1 MLGAILGVL
10 LAGLLVL
17 WASHRLR
24 QSVGLPAGRIVYI
37 DSSRFTSAERTL
49 YDAEW
54 GLAGRPDYIFRQR
67 QQVIPVELKSS
78 PAPDVPYE
86 AHRIQLAAY
95 CRLVETTYGHR
106 PTYGILRY
114 ADRSLA
120 VDYSTALERELRR
133 MLEEVRASRG
143 VAPGRSHDQA
153 ERCRACGFRS
163 RCDVA
168 LV

>member
-17 WASHRLR
+17 WVSHRLR
-24 QSVGLPAGRIVYI
+24 QSVGLSAGRIVYI

-67 QQVIPVELKSS
+67 RQVIPVEVKSA

-106 PTYGILRY
+106 PTRGILRY

-120 VDYSTALERELRR
+120 FDYGPELEAELRR
-133 MLEEVRASRG
+133 LIEQVRASRG
-143 VAPGRSHDQA
+143 VAPGRSHDQP

-163 RCDVA
+163 RCDESLA
-168 LV
+168 